1 MTWIILV
8 SLATILDSTR
18 IFVDNYASDV
28 YFKGRGA
35 VSQKLFYGYA
45 FILITL
51 VLLVL
56 TGFSFDPNYALNY
69 ALFFASGLLS
79 SVAGIPYYKALELDD
94 STNIGIFTQLAP
106 VLYLILGWFFLDEVF
121 SPLQLIAFVIILSA
135 PFLII
140 ATTKKRS
147 RKIKIKAVLYAS
159 LYVFIAVIGNLI
171 FVKENVPE
179 LNFLSEMLFVFF
191 GKGIGNLIIVYTRP
205 KWRRRFHNVVQDSH
219 YKVLRP
225 LVANSIIGFAKDLVY
240 RMGLITAP
248 AVALAS
254 AASDSAE
261 PIVIFFMGLL
271 LTLIWPKFGRE
282 KLGKKPVMVH
292 LTATILVVLGIILL
306 QL

>member
-1 MTWIILV
+1 MTWLILV

-51 VLLVL
+51 ILLIL
-56 TGFSFDPNYALNY
+56 TGFSFDSNYALNY

-106 VLYLILGWFFLDEVF
+106 VLYLILGWFFLNEVF

-171 FVKENVPE
+171 FVKENVPN